1 MDASLLGGLP
11 SGHARILHQKVF
23 DCLANADQ
31 HGLHMLL
38 IKLDLQ
44 KAFDKVTIHQA
55 LHLMTLM
62 GAPERVVAVLRGPYN
77 GPRRNLNSPEKV
89 SHHPIE
95 SSAEC
100 REQSYY
106 KRT

>member
-1 MDASLLGGLP
+1 M
-11 SGHARILHQKVF
+11 F

-62 GAPERVVAVLRGPYN
+62 GAPEGVVAVLRQFYG
-77 GPRRNLNSPEKV
+77 NLARVLTVEG
-89 SHHPIE
+89 HAHPTRLPM
-95 SSAEC
+95 STKGWCKDALSA
-100 REQSYY
+100 
-106 KRT
+106 